1 MPGALVVASGEN
13 VNSPGAN
20 MSGNDIPFSTRTPQ
34 GSTSND
40 TPLRLRT
47 WFDHTRNMMV
57 VEVVQDTPIASKD
70 ESSAK

>member
-1 MPGALVVASGEN
+1 
-13 VNSPGAN
+13 